1 MNKILVGIHGRP
13 SILNVYSLMNNPDV
27 EVWIRRRVRRKN
39 KSIKEYWRVYSNGDS
54 SKYRVEYHPHF
65 ENDVILRWGNEIQID
80 HPNCKIYNQ
89 SKAVALA
96 SQKGRARQV
105 MVEAGVNVP
114 RIITTNSQNIK
125 FPVIAR
131 PQVHAKGK
139 NLIILNNS
147 NELTSFMFDHPDWY
161 YAEFFPKDRE
171 VRVHV
176 AHGKALA
183 MMEKP
188 APKDKSTVA
197 WNRAVVHEEWRAI
210 PWSEYHYNACLEAF
224 KAVEALG
231 LNTGGVD
238 VMIRGDEAV
247 VLEVNTAPTLISSPY
262 VSQRWAEY
270 FNWLFRSTDRKSW
283 DYKQFKKAESFVW
296 KHQQLLS

>member
-13 SILNVYSLMNNPDV
+13 SIKNVYSLMNNPNV
-27 EVWIRRRVRRKN
+27 EVWVRRRVKL
-39 KSIKEYWRVYSNGDS
+39 KKGGVKEYWRVYSEGDS

-65 ENDVILRWGNEIQID
+65 ENDVILRWGNEIQIE
-80 HPNCKIYNQ
+80 HPGCIIYNQ
-89 SKAVALA
+89 SKAIALA

-105 MVEAGVNVP
+105 MFEAGVRVP
-114 RIITTNSQNIK
+114 RIVVPVDQNIQ

-139 NLIILNNS
+139 NIIVLNDLNEFRNFYNS
-147 NELTSFMFDHPDWY
+147 HRDWY
-161 YAEFFPKDRE
+161 FAEFYPKDRE

-176 AHGKALA
+176 FMGKALA

-188 APKDKSTVA
+188 APANKSTIA
-197 WNRAVVHEEWRAI
+197 WNRAVVHEEWTAI
-210 PWSEYHYNACLEAF
+210 PWGEYHFNACLEAL

-238 VMIRGDEAV
+238 VMIRGEEAV

-262 VSQRWAEY
+262 VSQRWAEA
-270 FNWLFRSTDRKSW
+270 FNWLFRTRERNSW
-283 DYKQFKKAESFVW
+283 DYKQFKKADSFAW
-296 KHQQLLS
+296 KHQQLQS

>member
-13 SILNVYSLMNNPDV
+13 SIKNVYSLMNNPEV
-27 EVWIRRRVRRKN
+27 EVWVRRRVRRKD

-54 SKYRVEYHPHF
+54 SKYRVEYHPRF
-65 ENDVILRWGNEIQID
+65 ENDVILRWGNEIQIE
-80 HPNCKIYNQ
+80 HPNCKIYNE
-89 SKAVALA
+89 SRAIALA
-96 SQKGRARQV
+96 SQKGRARQI
-105 MVEAGVNVP
+105 MFEAGVRVP
-114 RIITTNSQNIK
+114 RIVVPVDQNIH

-139 NLIILNNS
+139 NIVVLNNITEFRNFYNS
-147 NELTSFMFDHPDWY
+147 HSDWY
-161 YAEFFPKDRE
+161 FAEFYPKDRE
-171 VRVHV
+171 VRCHV
-176 AHGKALA
+176 AHGKILA

-188 APKDKSTVA
+188 APSDKSTIA
-197 WNRAVVHEEWRAI
+197 WNRAVVHEEWTAI
-210 PWSEYHYNACLEAF
+210 PWGDYHFNACLEAL

-262 VSQRWAEY
+262 VSQRWSEY
-270 FNWLFRSTDRKSW
+270 FNWLFRASERTPW
-283 DYKQFKKAESFVW
+283 DYKQFKKADSFAW
-296 KHQQLLS
+296 KHQQLRG

>member
-13 SILNVYSLMNNPDV
+13 SIKNVYSLMANPEV
-27 EVWIRRRVRRKN
+27 EVWVRRRVRRKD

-54 SKYRVEYHPHF
+54 SKYRVEYHPRF
-65 ENDVILRWGNEIQID
+65 QNDVILRWGNEIQIE
-80 HPNCKIYNQ
+80 HPNCKIYNE
-89 SKAVALA
+89 SRAIALA
-96 SQKGRARQV
+96 SQKGRARQI
-105 MVEAGVNVP
+105 MFEAGVRVP
-114 RIITTNSQNIK
+114 RIVVPVDQNIH

-139 NLIILNNS
+139 NIVVLNNITEFRNFYNS
-147 NELTSFMFDHPDWY
+147 HSDWY
-161 YAEFFPKDRE
+161 FAEFYPKDRE
-171 VRVHV
+171 VRCHV
-176 AHGKALA
+176 AHGKILA

-188 APKDKSTVA
+188 APSDKSTIA
-197 WNRAVVHEEWRAI
+197 WNRAVVHEEWTAI
-210 PWSEYHYNACLEAF
+210 PWGDYHFNACLEAL

-262 VSQRWAEY
+262 VSQRWSEY
-270 FNWLFRSTDRKSW
+270 FNWLFRTSERTPW
-283 DYKQFKKAESFVW
+283 DYKQFKKADSFAW
-296 KHQQLLS
+296 KHQQLRG